1 MKIITTSRQFGNQI
15 KRLRKACKLTQRS
28 LAAAAGTGVRFIQ
41 DLEKGKET
49 CELNK
54 SLRVASMLGIRLE
67 AHTPKVDMTNGKNT

>member
-1 MKIITTSRQFGNQI
+1 M
-15 KRLRKACKLTQRS
+15 TQRS

-41 DLEKGKET
+41 DLERGKET

-67 AHTPKVDMTNGKNT
+67 AHTPKVDSSHGKDT